1 MKKKRYFGCLQST
14 PDPRDYHI
22 EIVGAA
28 TYPKQ
33 FMVTDDPPPYNQ
45 GKIGSCVIQ
54 ALRGAPHA
62 ATGVEMGTSF
72 AYGHWRSH
80 KLVGLYVNEALAGFA
95 RDGFPPRS
103 VDNVDL
109 EVEEVIDYA
118 RRNEQRMLKAA
129 EPYKGWTYAK
139 INTIDE
145 IKAVVYGS
153 RNHRGQRCF
162 VGLPVVD
169 QINGWWRTTGGQP
182 IGRHAMA
189 IVGWDDDKQAVILR
203 NSWGEPKGMFQ
214 NGTCYLYCKYDEILA
229 NTRELYALIPPTK
242 VEPEPEEPVKPEPK
256 PDEPVKP
263 KPDEPIKPKPEPDE
277 PIKPEP
283 DEPVKPKPDEPKED
297 IKVVRT
303 LRLTDPYMRGDDV
316 KHAQER
322 LIVHGYDIVADGVF
336 GNKTY
341 NAVREFQAAKQLTI
355 DGIVG
360 KNTLAAL
367 DKDPAVTPP
376 APTIDNELK
385 ADFLSY
391 LYRQIGNIY
400 CWGGNGEDATD
411 YAINVMETNFA
422 NRYIAKAFLAKQK
435 KAGVQNIKMYDCSGL
450 ISRWLQDHGMAKSK
464 RDCNQLWHMT
474 STITKADLQPC
485 DLLFRGTDSDKNHV
499 GVYVGN
505 GMVIEAKGR
514 DDGVVIRPIDAI
526 EGYWKYFGR
535 LRMN

>member
-1 MKKKRYFGCLQST
+1 MKKKQYYGCLEST
-14 PDPRDYHI
+14 PDPRDYRI
-22 EIVGAA
+22 EIVGD
-28 TYPKQ
+28 TIYPKQ
-33 FMVTDDPPPYNQ
+33 FMVTDDPPAYNQ

-72 AYGHWRSH
+72 AYGYWRSH
-80 KLVGLYVNEALAGFA
+80 KLVGLYVTEALAGFA

-118 RRNEQRMLKAA
+118 HRNAERMLKAA

-169 QINGWWRTTGGQP
+169 QINGWWLTTGGQP

-229 NTRELYALIPPTK
+229 NTRELYALIPPAK
-242 VEPEPEEPVKPEPK
+242 VEPKPDEPVKPEPK
-256 PDEPVKP
+256 PDEPV
-263 KPDEPIKPKPEPDE
+263 E
-277 PIKPEP
+277 
-283 DEPVKPKPDEPKED
+283 PKPDEPKED

-322 LIVHGYDIVADGVF
+322 LIVHGYNITADGIF
-336 GNKTY
+336 GKKTY
-341 NAVREFQAAKQLTI
+341 NAVREFQAAKKLTI

-376 APTIDNELK
+376 APVIDEELR
-385 ADFLSY
+385 ADFISY
-391 LYRQIGNIY
+391 LYKQLGNIY

-411 YAINVMETNFA
+411 YAIDVMENNA
-422 NRYIAKAFLAKQK
+422 NNKRRAKAFLAKQK

-450 ISRWLQDHGMAKSK
+450 ISRWLQDHGLAKGK
-464 RDCNQLWHMT
+464 CNCNKLWVM
-474 STITKADLQPC
+474 SSRITKTELRPC
-485 DLLFRGTDSDKNHV
+485 DLLFRGSDTDKSHV

-514 DDGVVIRPIDAI
+514 DDGVIIRPIDATTN
-526 EGYWKYFGR
+526 YWTYYGR
-535 LRMN
+535 LTVLNKI

>member
-1 MKKKRYFGCLQST
+1 MKKKQYYGCLEST
-14 PDPRDYHI
+14 PDPRDYRI
-22 EIVGAA
+22 EIVGD
-28 TYPKQ
+28 TIYPKQ
-33 FMVTDDPPPYNQ
+33 FMVTDDPPAYNQ

-72 AYGHWRSH
+72 AYGYWRSH
-80 KLVGLYVNEALAGFA
+80 KLVGLYVTEALAGFA

-118 RRNEQRMLKAA
+118 HRNAERMLKAA

-162 VGLPVVD
+162 IGLPVVD
-169 QINGWWRTTGGQP
+169 QINGWWLTTGGQP

-229 NTRELYALIPPTK
+229 NTRELYALIHPAK
-242 VEPEPEEPVKPEPK
+242 IEPKPDEPVKPEPK

-263 KPDEPIKPKPEPDE
+263 T
-277 PIKPEP
+277 P

-322 LIVHGYDIVADGVF
+322 LIVHGYNITADGIF
-336 GNKTY
+336 GKKTY
-341 NAVREFQAAKQLTI
+341 NAVREFQAAKKLTI

-376 APTIDNELK
+376 APVIDEELR
-385 ADFLSY
+385 ADFISY
-391 LYRQIGNIY
+391 LYKQLGNIY

-411 YAINVMETNFA
+411 YAIDVMENNA
-422 NRYIAKAFLAKQK
+422 NNKRRAKAFLAKQK
-435 KAGVQNIKMYDCSGL
+435 KAGVQKIKMYDCSGL
-450 ISRWLQDHGMAKSK
+450 ISRWLQDHGLAKGK
-464 RDCNQLWHMT
+464 CNCNKLWVM
-474 STITKADLQPC
+474 SSRITKTELRPC
-485 DLLFRGTDSDKNHV
+485 DLLFRGSDTDKSHV

-514 DDGVVIRPIDAI
+514 DDGVIIRPIDTTTN
-526 EGYWKYFGR
+526 YWTYYGR
-535 LRMN
+535 LTVLNKI

>member
-1 MKKKRYFGCLQST
+1 MKKKQYYGCLEST
-14 PDPRDYHI
+14 PDPRDYRI
-22 EIVGAA
+22 EIVGD
-28 TYPKQ
+28 TIYPKQ
-33 FMVTDDPPPYNQ
+33 FMVTDDPPAYNQ

-72 AYGHWRSH
+72 AYGYWRSH
-80 KLVGLYVNEALAGFA
+80 KLVGLYVTEALAGFA

-118 RRNEQRMLKAA
+118 HRNAERMLKAA

-169 QINGWWRTTGGQP
+169 QINGWWLTTGGQP

-229 NTRELYALIPPTK
+229 NTRELYALIPPAK
-242 VEPEPEEPVKPEPK
+242 VEPK

-263 KPDEPIKPKPEPDE
+263 EPK
-277 PIKPEP
+277 P

-322 LIVHGYDIVADGVF
+322 LIVHGYNITADGIF
-336 GNKTY
+336 GKKTY
-341 NAVREFQAAKQLTI
+341 NAVREFQAAKKLTI

-376 APTIDNELK
+376 APVIDEELR
-385 ADFLSY
+385 ADFISY
-391 LYRQIGNIY
+391 LYKQLGNIY

-411 YAINVMETNFA
+411 YAIDVMENNA
-422 NRYIAKAFLAKQK
+422 SNKRRAKAFLAKQK

-450 ISRWLQDHGMAKSK
+450 ISRWLQDHGLAKGK
-464 RDCNQLWHMT
+464 CNCNKLWVM
-474 STITKADLQPC
+474 SSRITKTELRPC
-485 DLLFRGTDSDKNHV
+485 DLLFRGSDTDKSHV
-499 GVYVGN
+499 GIYVGN

-514 DDGVVIRPIDAI
+514 DDGVIIRPIDATTN
-526 EGYWKYFGR
+526 YWTCYGR
-535 LRMN
+535 LTVLNKI

>member
-1 MKKKRYFGCLQST
+1 MKKKQYYGCLEST

-33 FMVTDDPPPYNQ
+33 FMVTDDPPAYNQ

-72 AYGHWRSH
+72 AYGYWRSH
-80 KLVGLYVNEALAGFA
+80 KLVGLYVNEALAGFV

-118 RRNEQRMLKAA
+118 HRNAERMLKAA

-214 NGTCYLYCKYDEILA
+214 NGTCYLYCTYDEILA
-229 NTRELYALIPPTK
+229 NTRELYALIPPAK
-242 VEPEPEEPVKPEPK
+242 VEPEPDEPVKPEPK

-263 KPDEPIKPKPEPDE
+263 T
-277 PIKPEP
+277 P
-283 DEPVKPKPDEPKED
+283 DEPVEPKPDEPKED

-322 LIVHGYDIVADGVF
+322 LIVHGYHITADGIF
-336 GNKTY
+336 GKKTY
-341 NAVREFQAAKQLTI
+341 NAVREFQAAKKLSI
-355 DGIVG
+355 DGIIG

-367 DKDPAVTPP
+367 NADPAVTPP
-376 APTIDNELK
+376 APTVDDELQ
-385 ADFLSY
+385 ADFITY
-391 LYRQIGNIY
+391 LYKQLGNIY

-411 YAINVMETNFA
+411 YAIDVMENSA
-422 NRYIAKAFLAKQK
+422 SNKRRAKAFLAKQK

-464 RDCNQLWHMT
+464 RNCNHLWSM
-474 STITKADLQPC
+474 STKITRAELQPC
-485 DLLFRGTDSDKNHV
+485 DLLFRGTDSDKSHV

-505 GMVIEAKGR
+505 GMVIESKGR
-514 DDGVVIRPIDAI
+514 DCGVVIRPIDATA
-526 EGYWKYFGR
+526 GYWKYFGR
-535 LRMN
+535 LKMS

>member
-1 MKKKRYFGCLQST
+1 MKKKQYYGCLEST
-14 PDPRDYHI
+14 PDPRDYRI
-22 EIVGAA
+22 EIVGD
-28 TYPKQ
+28 TIYPKQ
-33 FMVTDDPPPYNQ
+33 FMVTDDPPAYNQ

-80 KLVGLYVNEALAGFA
+80 KLVGLYVNEALAGFV

-118 RRNEQRMLKAA
+118 RRNAERMLKAA

-229 NTRELYALIPPTK
+229 NTRELYALIPPAK

-263 KPDEPIKPKPEPDE
+263 T
-277 PIKPEP
+277 P
-283 DEPVKPKPDEPKED
+283 DEPVEPKPDEPKED

-322 LIVHGYDIVADGVF
+322 LIVHGYNIAADGIF
-336 GNKTY
+336 GKKTY
-341 NAVREFQAAKQLTI
+341 NAVREFQASKKLTI

-376 APTIDNELK
+376 APVIDEELR
-385 ADFLSY
+385 ADFISY
-391 LYRQIGNIY
+391 LYKQLGNVY

-411 YAINVMETNFA
+411 YAIDVMENNA
-422 NRYIAKAFLAKQK
+422 NNKRRAKAFLAKQK

-450 ISRWLQDHGMAKSK
+450 ISRWLQDHGLAKGKCNCNKLWAMSSK
-464 RDCNQLWHMT
+464 
-474 STITKADLQPC
+474 IAKADLQPC
-485 DLLFRGTDSDKNHV
+485 DLLFRGSDTDKSHV

-514 DDGVVIRPIDAI
+514 DDGVIIRPIDATTN
-526 EGYWKYFGR
+526 YWTYYGR
-535 LRMN
+535 LTVLNKI